1 MAIEINIPQRGIIEL
16 QHAVIDINGTL
27 AVDGIAIEGIAE
39 KLKLLS
45 EQLSIHLLT
54 AGTHGNLKELEQAL
68 GFPLHHAVLA
78 DEKMRYVQ
86 NLGPINVV
94 AIGNGANDA
103 RMLRLAAIG
112 IVVMTPEG
120 ISTKAWQGAD
130 IVVGN
135 PANAIELL
143 LKPKRL
149 IATLRG

>member
-1 MAIEINIPQRGIIEL
+1 
-16 QHAVIDINGTL
+16 
-27 AVDGIAIEGIAE
+27 
-39 KLKLLS
+39 
-45 EQLSIHLLT
+45 
-54 AGTHGNLKELEQAL
+54 
-68 GFPLHHAVLA
+68 
-78 DEKMRYVQ
+78 
-86 NLGPINVV
+86 
-94 AIGNGANDA
+94 
-103 RMLRLAAIG
+103 MLRLAAIG